1 MINLVPFTEA
11 HFDTLIA
18 WFSNEAE
25 AVQWAGATITFPL
38 DHQQLQLMLSETHQQ
53 PLQPLQRLAWMA
65 MVEDRP
71 VGHVQLAFDWR
82 NGIGRLARVGIAP
95 SERGRGYSGDMLGQA
110 VDRAFAF
117 DGIERL
123 ELNVFSFNAP
133 AIRAYERIGFVKEG
147 VRRYSTRVGPER
159 WDTVMMGLLRSEYR
173 RA

>member
-1 MINLVPFTEA
+1 MINLAPFTEA
-11 HFDTLIA
+11 HFDTLIG
-18 WFSNEAE
+18 WFSTEAE
-25 AVQWAGATITFPL
+25 AVQWAGATVTFPL
-38 DHQQLQLMLSETHQQ
+38 DHEQLQLMLSQTRQQ
-53 PLQPLQRLAWMA
+53 PMQRLAWMA
-65 MVEDRP
+65 MVGDRP

-95 SERGRGYSGDMLGQA
+95 IERGRGYSGTMLGQV

-123 ELNVFSFNAP
+123 ELNVFSFNTP
-133 AIRAYERIGFVKEG
+133 AIRAYERLGFVKEG
-147 VRRYSTRVGPER
+147 VRRSSTRVGAER